1 MYDAVIIGSGP
12 AGLSA
17 ALNLKIRGKS
27 FIWFGSR
34 NMSEKLSKA
43 EKINNYPGLPDI
55 SGAELFEQFKMHAQK
70 MELSITE
77 KMVTNILY
85 NDGHYMLLA
94 ENEMYEA
101 QTLILAM
108 GVMTQKPLKG
118 EQKLLGNGVSY
129 CATCDGMLYRGK
141 TIGVIS
147 TSEKYE
153 EEVSFLAG
161 LAEKVYFF
169 PAYPVSAPLA
179 ENVTVQKE
187 VPTEITGDGRV
198 DGIVLRGGEK
208 LPLDGVFCLRDSI
221 LPTALLSGL
230 AMEDGHILV
239 NRRMETNLPGC
250 YAAGDCTGRPY
261 QYAKAVGE
269 GNVAAHSVIEYLAA
283 RQRELR

>member
-1 MYDAVIIGSGP
+1 MYDAIIIGSGP

-27 FIWFGSR
+27 FLWFGSS
-34 NMSEKLSKA
+34 NLSDKLNKA
-43 EKINNYPGLPDI
+43 EKISNYPGLPDI

-70 MELSITE
+70 MKLSITE

-94 ENEMYEA
+94 ENEMYETK
-101 QTLILAM
+101 TLVLAM

-118 EQKLLGNGVSY
+118 EEKLLGNGVSY

-147 TSEKYE
+147 TSKKYE

-169 PAYPVSAPLA
+169 PAYPTPEIAA
-179 ENVTVQKE
+179 ENVTLEKT
-187 VPTEITGDGRV
+187 VPVEITGEGRV
-198 DGIVLRGGEK
+198 DGIVLRNGEK

-230 AMEDGHILV
+230 AMEEGHILV
-239 NRRMETNLPGC
+239 NRKMETNLPGC
-250 YAAGDCTGRPY
+250 FAAGDCTGRPY

-269 GNVAAHSVIEYLAA
+269 GNVAAHSVVEYLAA
-283 RQRELR
+283 H